1 MFTSQA
7 SSTSVYV
14 PVHRRGRSSDST
26 RSGSDSESYGA
37 RSPSP
42 ALSATSST
50 FSTHNFPVYTLPE
63 LLALAE
69 SPLTKGA
76 LDAETLTAMRSAAPS
91 VVLSRRQRKSAEW
104 HLHHPNGSSPSS
116 PDSHK
121 THHAPQTISPRS
133 KGADRSLRRTSHG
146 SAITSSS
153 DDERSGRSTWRRVPA
168 PGRVL

>member
-1 MFTSQA
+1 MFASQA
-7 SSTSVYV
+7 SSTGVYV

-26 RSGSDSESYGA
+26 CSGSDSESYGA

-50 FSTHNFPVYTLPE
+50 FSAHNFPVYTLSE

-76 LDAETLTAMRSAAPS
+76 LDAETLTAMRNAAPS
-91 VVLSRRQRKSAEW
+91 AVLSRRQRKSVEW
-104 HLHHPNGSSPSS
+104 HTRHPSPSS
-116 PDSHK
+116 SDVHN
-121 THHAPQTISPRS
+121 THHAPPMSSPRS
-133 KGADRSLRRTSHG
+133 KGVDRSSRRPSHG
-146 SAITSSS
+146 SASTSSS